1 MCIRHL
7 YALVWQNEHF
17 MALSCSCSIS
27 SSHPHL
33 SKRIARGGM
42 ETAMAMALT
51 QICMSAQANSCIE
64 LHLNAENGAHK
75 HKSAARSVVRE
86 YQRINTE
93 RERGSSSR
101 GSKARGKPRN
111 CGQLESPDRAPASA
125 VWRRVEAR
133 RSERFRSNPKYVM
146 KIRKQDI
153 LSLRNGHQ
161 HSTQTHAYAN
171 VVAAIGQL
179 APKPAA
185 TAGTATAAA
194 AAKPTAQS

>member
-1 MCIRHL
+1 M
-7 YALVWQNEHF
+7 
-17 MALSCSCSIS
+17 
-27 SSHPHL
+27 
-33 SKRIARGGM
+33 
-42 ETAMAMALT
+42 AMAMALT

-93 RERGSSSR
+93 RER
-101 GSKARGKPRN
+101 KPRN

-194 AAKPTAQS
+194 AATPTAQS